1 MIYVYK
7 WWFSTSLL
15 VYIRVHPKIK
25 QATHQWLRQEDARD
39 LVSHLAAIPP
49 QVWLWIVDFF
59 WLVDPVDPL
68 IPKLNQVE
76 STCYCD
82 TVTHHYSLSSL
93 FAESQLLRWTS
104 KSLFVK
110 IPAYCRFLPIFEG
123 EKHATHWM
131 FYFSQRNPKVS
142 EVATGF
148 GSQCLSFK
156 SCNYMIFSV
165 EASKHRP
172 WTGI

>member
-1 MIYVYK
+1 M
-7 WWFSTSLL
+7 TSPGRSAGLGL
-15 VYIRVHPKIK
+15 PPCRHPT
-25 QATHQWLRQEDARD
+25 AGVALNRW
-39 LVSHLAAIPP
+39 
-49 QVWLWIVDFF
+49 FF

-82 TVTHHYSLSSL
+82 NNQYWIFNNVTQLFMIVMCNSTIVILQNCYTSLSSL

-104 KSLFVK
+104 KSLFAK
-110 IPAYCRFLPIFEG
+110 IPAYCRFLPIFDG

-165 EASKHRP
+165 EVSKHRP

>member
-25 QATHQWLRQEDARD
+25 QATQQWLRQEEARD

-82 TVTHHYSLSSL
+82 NNQYWIFNHVTQLLMIVMCNSTIVILQNCYTSLSSL

-104 KSLFVK
+104 KSLFAK
-110 IPAYCRFLPIFEG
+110 IPAYCRFLPIFWRW
-123 EKHATHWM
+123 KTRDSLNVL
-131 FYFSQRNPKVS
+131 F
-142 EVATGF
+142 
-148 GSQCLSFK
+148 LSAK
-156 SCNYMIFSV
+156 S
-165 EASKHRP
+165 
-172 WTGI
+172 

>member
-1 MIYVYK
+1 MTSSGRSAGLGLPPCRHPTAGVALNR
-7 WWFSTSLL
+7 WFF
-15 VYIRVHPKIK
+15 
-25 QATHQWLRQEDARD
+25 
-39 LVSHLAAIPP
+39 LAGWPGWP
-49 QVWLWIVDFF
+49 L
-59 WLVDPVDPL
+59 DP
-68 IPKLNQVE
+68 QVE
-76 STCYCD
+76 SSWINMLLWHNNQYWIFNNVTQLLMIVMCNSTIVILQNCY
-82 TVTHHYSLSSL
+82 TSLSSL

-104 KSLFVK
+104 KSLFAK
-110 IPAYCRFLPIFEG
+110 IPAYCRFLPIFDG

-165 EASKHRP
+165 EVSKHRP